1 MPLLSSKTLPLTG
14 FIFPQLQ
21 LQAPKGIFYLLPM
34 VQRRSREKYP
44 RTGVSC
50 GQKKP
55 PLANQNSSPEARTGY
70 LDSRSTGPGPS
81 DWRLLTRWPLSANC
95 QLRPVLPAT
104 GRVRAPRAAS
114 PRGRIVSSGSRAP
127 TAGPRR
133 RRRRRSERVGGS
145 PSARS
150 HGSLRSSGEAGGD
163 AELHSPGF
171 EPTLTVAST
180 AGRPQEK
187 DQKRRLEPKTG
198 DAGCKGARSP
208 FSLATTAPRAARLQS
223 AHPSPATPWSS
234 GPRLVPAGRRWSI
247 GTEDG
252 EGAGGR
258 GRVARRR
265 RRGGQRRGPVGSCR

>member
-1 MPLLSSKTLPLTG
+1 
-14 FIFPQLQ
+14 
-21 LQAPKGIFYLLPM
+21 M
-34 VQRRSREKYP
+34 VQRRRREKYP

-55 PLANQNSSPEARTGY
+55 PLAYQNSSPEARTGY

-81 DWRLLTRWPLSANC
+81 DGRLLTRWPLRANC
-95 QLRPVLPAT
+95 RLRPVLPAA
-104 GRVRAPRAAS
+104 GRARAPRAAS

-133 RRRRRSERVGGS
+133 CRRRRRRRRSERVGGS

-150 HGSLRSSGEAGGD
+150 HGSLGSSGEAGGD

-187 DQKRRLEPKTG
+187 EQTRRLELKTR

-208 FSLATTAPRAARLQS
+208 FSLATMAPRAARLQS
-223 AHPSPATPWSS
+223 ARQSPATPWSS
-234 GPRLVPAGRRWSI
+234 GAPTSPGRSPLVDWN
-247 GTEDG
+247 
-252 EGAGGR
+252 
-258 GRVARRR
+258 
-265 RRGGQRRGPVGSCR
+265 